1 MSTRR
6 RFLRET
12 GFAIGGTLASPLLS
26 ERTTRAWLA
35 AKQSGGLRAVQAG
48 KVSVSPGIALPIE
61 IAGVH
66 LEFLRLRM
74 SDGIHL
80 AATLFLPEGAS
91 PVNRVPSILEI
102 LPYRKDDDRLG
113 SDLDLQSFYARNDY
127 AGLRVDV
134 RGTGGSEGIPDDEYS
149 VREHEDTLLIIDWLS
164 RQPWCNGNVG
174 MNGISYGAFNSVQI
188 AAMNPP
194 ALKAIVAAAGTD
206 DRYTDDV
213 HYFGGALHLFEN
225 TWAVAM
231 ISSNAMPGAPDFRTD
246 SRSAVDRFEAPPWIL
261 RWLREQVDGPYWRRG
276 SLRPDYSRLR
286 IPTFL
291 VGGWL
296 DGYHNFVPRIM
307 KNAPAISKGLVGP
320 WPHSYPDDA
329 HPGPRIDFR
338 RQLLLRW
345 WDRWLKG
352 RDTGILAEPK
362 LSYYRMEWYPP
373 ALRLAEL
380 EDIPGEW
387 RHLDSWPDSA
397 FEPSERLFFRP
408 AEGEDA
414 RGGEEKAGR
423 CGALS
428 GQSGRAASLELR
440 YQPGVG
446 SASKTWAPNGDG
458 SYGLDQRADD
468 ARGLSFDTNPLREPV
483 DILGFA
489 RARIF
494 VSATA
499 PVANWI
505 VRLCDVAPDGTSVYV
520 SKGVLNGTHRNSHRN
535 PEALVPG
542 QIYELEIG
550 LHCTAWR
557 FRRGHRVRVVA
568 NNADWPVVWPS
579 PYTMTTT
586 LYCGGDHPSHIE
598 LPIDSSRSL
607 APPEFRPP
615 RVSEVAP
622 GLEYEETPLV
632 WQVTRDETSQ
642 SQTFRFERGSKTV
655 KHPAGLTAEDA
666 QVMVARVADRDPANA
681 SLEVE
686 AWYRVTIAG
695 REVEARGEGV
705 LRSTK
710 NDFICEIDC
719 TLRENRKVVR
729 TRAWRDRAPRRLV

>member
-6 RFLRET
+6 RFIRDT
-12 GFAIGGTLASPLLS
+12 GIAIGGTLAAPLLS
-26 ERTTRAWLA
+26 ERATRAWVA
-35 AKQSGGLRAVQAG
+35 AKQSESLRALEAG
-48 KVSVSPGIALPIE
+48 RVGVSRGIALPIA
-61 IAGVH
+61 IPGVH
-66 LEFLRLRM
+66 LEFLLLKM
-74 SDGIHL
+74 PDGVHL

-91 PVNRVPSILEI
+91 SVNRVPAILEV
-102 LPYRKDDDRLG
+102 LPYRKDDDRL
-113 SDLDLQSFYARNDY
+113 SRDLVLQPFYARNHY

-134 RGTGGSEGIPDDEYS
+134 RGTGGSEGIPEDEYS
-149 VREHEDTLLIIDWLS
+149 VQEHEDTLLIIDWLS
-164 RQPWCNGNVG
+164 KQPWCNGNIG
-174 MNGISYGAFNSVQI
+174 MNGISYGAFNSLQI

-213 HYFGGALHLFEN
+213 HYFGGTMHLFEN

-231 ISSNAMPGAPDFRTD
+231 ISSNAMPGAPDYRVD
-246 SRSAVDRFEAPPWIL
+246 SRSARDRFDAPPWIL
-261 RWLREQVDGPYWRRG
+261 RWLHQQVDGLYWRRG
-276 SLRPDYSRLR
+276 SLRPDYSRLK

-307 KNAPAISKGLVGP
+307 KNAPAISKGLIGP

-329 HPGPRIDFR
+329 HPGPTLDFR
-338 RQLLLRW
+338 EQLLLRW
-345 WDRWLKG
+345 WDQWLKG
-352 RDTGILAEPK
+352 RNTGILAEPK
-362 LSYYRMEWYPP
+362 LSYYRMEFYQPS
-373 ALRLAEL
+373 LRLAEL
-380 EDIPGEW
+380 ENIPGEW

-397 FEPSERLFFRP
+397 FEPPERLFFRP
-408 AEGEDA
+408 TEEITAQNGAEKTGA
-414 RGGEEKAGR
+414 CGG
-423 CGALS
+423 LS
-428 GQSGRAASLELR
+428 GESGRSSSVELR
-440 YQPGVG
+440 YQPGIG

-468 ARGLSFDTNPLREPV
+468 ARGVSFDTTSLQEPV

-499 PVANWI
+499 PVAHWI

-520 SKGVLNGTHRNSHRN
+520 SKGVLNGTHRNSHTD

-557 FRRGHRVRVVA
+557 FLPSHRIRVVVS
-568 NNADWPVVWPS
+568 NADWPVVWPS
-579 PYTMTTT
+579 PYPMTTT

-607 APPEFRPP
+607 PAPEFRPP
-615 RVSEVAP
+615 PSSAAVA
-622 GLEYEETPLV
+622 GLEYEEIPLV
-632 WQVTRDETSQ
+632 WQVTRDEANQ
-642 SQTFRFERGSKTV
+642 SQTFRFERGTKAV
-655 KHPAGLTAEDA
+655 MHPLGLTAEDA
-666 QVMVARVADRDPANA
+666 QVMVAKVADRDPASA
-681 SLEVE
+681 SLEVK
-686 AWYRVTIAG
+686 AWYRVTLAG

-705 LRSTK
+705 LRGTK
-710 NDFICEIDC
+710 EEFICELGC
-719 TLRENRKVVR
+719 TLRENKKVAR
-729 TRAWRDRAPRRLV
+729 TRAWRDRAPRNLV